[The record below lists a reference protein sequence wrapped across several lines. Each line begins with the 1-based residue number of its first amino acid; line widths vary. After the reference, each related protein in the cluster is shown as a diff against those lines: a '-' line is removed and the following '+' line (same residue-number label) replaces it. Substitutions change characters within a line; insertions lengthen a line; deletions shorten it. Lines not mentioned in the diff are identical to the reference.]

1 MIAVLV
7 VIFVGAMC
15 YVDDIVDIVP
25 PSFSITPGLNFLLAP
40 CAPALRILL
49 SVCESYAV
57 SHGLVFNASKTQLIV
72 VQVRQMS
79 SLHHFQ

>member
-40 CAPALRILL
+40 ALRILL

-72 VQVRQMS
+72 VQVRQIS